1 MDMPLANRLTVHILA
16 AVAEHEREMISQRT
30 KAALAAAKA
39 RGTVLGNRTN
49 IDPAQGNSRVIRSSS
64 SAQFVQNTLP
74 VIKHIQ
80 ATGLIK
86 LTDIARALNARGVK
100 SPRGGAWHPTQ
111 VKKSIGSGILFGR
124 SHFARALGRAHSFAT
139 LKVSPTRLRIRRN
152 RAASDNNYRR
162 HHPINAAGTCPEIFG
177 RERNRLIFGKK
188 VILMHVHESN
198 CAVKLS
204 CYLER
209 IGGRDTTASGP

>member
-49 IDPAQGNSRVIRSSS
+49 IDLAQRNSRAIHSSS

-111 VKKSIGSGILFGR
+111 VKKSI
-124 SHFARALGRAHSFAT
+124 
-139 LKVSPTRLRIRRN
+139 
-152 RAASDNNYRR
+152 D
-162 HHPINAAGTCPEIFG
+162 PECS
-177 RERNRLIFGKK
+177 L
-188 VILMHVHESN
+188 
-198 CAVKLS
+198 
-204 CYLER
+204 
-209 IGGRDTTASGP
+209 GGRTLQGC